1 MIAPATP
8 FPGRPCSGFVIR
20 PSVKQQTRMTPKEL
34 SSRQV
39 SPERA
44 QLSQLVFHP
53 FSLPRRYVFGMHYYR
68 RNIAFLL
75 LFHPFSVLSL
85 IKEYSPREYKTAIT

>member
-53 FSLPRRYVFGMHYYR
+53 FPSRGDMFSECITGGGISLSFCSSIH
-68 RNIAFLL
+68 
-75 LFHPFSVLSL
+75 SLS
-85 IKEYSPREYKTAIT
+85 YP